1 MPTHL
6 ELYKAFKD
14 IGGITHTHSKYA
26 TSFAQA
32 KRGIPAFGTTH
43 ADHFYGEIPCTRFL
57 TDQKINTEYER
68 NTGLVIKETFS
79 NIDYNAIPLV
89 IVAAHG
95 AFSWGKTLLNQL
107 KTLLLQ
113 SVVPKCHI

>member
-26 TSFAQA
+26 TWFAQA